1 MVDGHQGRE
10 THERFRE
17 LNALASSGALT
28 PLERSELNAHLDDCE
43 ECREAAL
50 EYRILAA
57 AGISTIAAA
66 YADRPA
72 YETWDEN
79 ASLSKLLARVR
90 SDQRTVLERNRDLR
104 VSAPP
109 SVLRRIVSNSF
120 AQAAFAACLVVAVG
134 VHAYRLGIRAQGA
147 ASPSSVSPHDRLQKL
162 AAEKKSADELLAA
175 QAARL
180 AQLQE
185 QSSTE
190 ERELAKL
197 RSALHETE
205 EHSNKL
211 LAANT
216 QSAGKLQ
223 ELSQQRDTLN
233 TQLQDANQSY
243 QKVRTELASLRD
255 ERERVLIRSSSLEA
269 RIEELMAINRD
280 QERRLKDSEQYL
292 ASDRDIRELMG
303 ARKLYIADVFDV
315 DSGSR
320 TRKPFGR
327 VFYTQNKS
335 LIFYAFD
342 LDRQPG
348 VKNASAFQVWGQRD
362 GESGEKIHATNLGI
376 LYMDS
381 ESNRRWVLRLDD
393 PKQLS
398 EIDAVFVTVE
408 PHGGSQK
415 PTGKPFLYALL
426 SGLPLSRFAPAR
438 KSAQI
443 ISRQYP

>member
-72 YETWDEN
+72 YESWDEN

-147 ASPSSVSPHDRLQKL
+147 ASPSSVSPDDRLRKL
-162 AAEKKSADELLAA
+162 AAEKRSADELLAA

-185 QSSTE
+185 QSSTA

-255 ERERVLIRSSSLEA
+255 ERERVLIRSTSLEA

-320 TRKPFGR
+320 TKKPFGR
-327 VFYTQNKS
+327 VFYTQGKS

-342 LDRQPG
+342 LDRQPS
-348 VKNASAFQVWGQRD
+348 VVNANTFQVWGQKD
-362 GESGEKIHATNLGI
+362 TAQGEQALPMNLGI
-376 LYMDS
+376 LYMDN
-381 ESNRRWVLRLDD
+381 ETNRRWVMRFDD
-393 PKQLS
+393 PKQLA

-408 PHGGSQK
+408 PRGGSRK
-415 PTGKPFLYALL
+415 PTSKPFLYALL
-426 SGLPLSRFAPAR
+426 RNDANHP
-438 KSAQI
+438 
-443 ISRQYP
+443 